1 MDFRGLVV
9 VRRGRATR
17 SAAIFSL
24 ALALAGCGTRA
35 AVNDTFSL
43 ATAPLVIGQASTN
56 RQILVPEPTALQ
68 TINNDRIVIRLSR
81 SELQFLARAQW
92 GDRLPRMVQ
101 DKLVQTFDNTG
112 KVGGV
117 GKPGQGLAIDYQLIT
132 EIRSFEIS
140 TEGADTAVV
149 EIYAKLLND
158 RDGTVRTQR
167 AFRAAAPARSANSS
181 AFVAALDAA
190 FAQVAAEIVGWTL
203 GSI

>member
-1 MDFRGLVV
+1 MNLRGLVV
-9 VRRGRATR
+9 VRRGRVTR
-17 SAAIFSL
+17 SAVIFSL
-24 ALALAGCGTRA
+24 AMALAGCGTRA

-43 ATAPLVIGQASTN
+43 ASSPIVQGQASTG

-68 TINNDRIVIRLSR
+68 TLNNNQIVIRLSR
-81 SELQFLARAQW
+81 SELQYLARAQW

-149 EIYAKLLND
+149 EIFAKLLND

-167 AFRAAAPARSANSS
+167 AFRAGVPVRGANSP

-190 FAQVAAEIVGWTL
+190 FAQVAAEIVSWTL
-203 GSI
+203 ASI

>member
-17 SAAIFSL
+17 SAVIFSL
-24 ALALAGCGTRA
+24 AMALAGCGTRA

-43 ATAPLVIGQASTN
+43 ASVPIVQGQASTK
-56 RQILVPEPTALQ
+56 RQILVPEPAALQ
-68 TINNDRIVIRLSR
+68 TLNSDQIVIRLSR
-81 SELQFLARAQW
+81 SELQYLAKAQW
-92 GDRLPRMVQ
+92 GDRLPKMVQ
-101 DKLVQTFDNTG
+101 DKLVQTFDNSG

-117 GKPGQGLAIDYQLIT
+117 GRPGQGLAIDYQLIT

-149 EIYAKLLND
+149 EIFAKLLND
-158 RDGTVRTQR
+158 RDGTVRTQK
-167 AFRAAAPARSANSS
+167 AFRAVAPVQGAGSP

-190 FAQVAAEIVGWTL
+190 FAQVAGEIVGWTL
-203 GSI
+203 SSI